1 MLSYPPVTTIPDV
14 RIRTCNSEPLR
25 ESGDF
30 VLYWMV
36 AFRRLGWNFAV
47 ERAAEHA
54 RRLKKPLVILEPL
67 RCGYRWANDRIHR
80 FVIEGMAEHAA
91 RLAKSNVLY
100 HPYVEPEP
108 GAGRGLVEAL
118 GRRAAVVVTDDYPAF
133 FLPRMIAA
141 AAARL
146 PVRLEAVD
154 SNGLLPLRAADKDFV
169 TAAHFRRFLQKV
181 LPGHLEQAPVQNPL
195 TRLPPRLPQLPAA
208 VLKRWPAASP
218 ELLWGGTLAGLP
230 IDHSVPPVAEVRGGD
245 TAGGRTLERFLDERL
260 ARYGEGR
267 NDPGEPVTSA
277 LSPYL
282 HFGHVSPHQ
291 MFAAVAARERWS
303 PERLAG
309 RATGAREG
317 WWGMSPAAEKF
328 LDEAVTWREVGYN
341 MAAHRADFERYES
354 LPAWAQATLEKH
366 ERDRRPH
373 LYSRDQFAAGE
384 TSDELWNAAQ
394 GELREQG
401 RIHNYLRML
410 WGKKVIEW
418 SASPRA
424 ALDVLIDLNNRY
436 ALDGRDP
443 NSYTGIFWCLGRY
456 DRPWPPERPVFG
468 TVRTMSSESTRRKYK
483 VDGYVARY
491 GLKASQMSIF

>member
-1 MLSYPPVTTIPDV
+1 MTTIPDIRV
-14 RIRTCNSEPLR
+14 RTLGSAPLR
-25 ESGDF
+25 EEGDF
-30 VLYWMV
+30 VLYWMI
-36 AFRRLGWNFAV
+36 ACRRLGWNFAL

-54 RRLKKPLVILEPL
+54 RELGKPLVILEPL

-80 FVIEGMAEHAA
+80 FVIEGMADHAA
-91 RLAKSNVLY
+91 RLARSRVLY

-118 GRRAAVVVTDDYPAF
+118 GRRACVVVTDDYPAF

-141 AAARL
+141 AGVRL

-154 SNGLLPLRAADKDFV
+154 SNGLLPLRAADRDFV
-169 TAAHFRRFLQKV
+169 TAAHFRRFLQKT
-181 LPGHLEQAPVQNPL
+181 LPGELARFPAEDPL
-195 TRLPPRLPQLPAA
+195 TRLPPRLKSLPAEIA
-208 VLKRWPAASP
+208 QRWPAASP
-218 ELLWGGTLAGLP
+218 EMLNGGSLAALP
-230 IDHSVPPVAEVRGGD
+230 IDHAVPPVADVRGGD
-245 TAGGRTLERFLDERL
+245 TAGKRTLERFLAERL
-260 ARYGEGR
+260 ERYGEGR
-267 NDPGEPVTSA
+267 NDPGEPVTSG

-282 HFGHVSPHQ
+282 HFGYVSPHQ
-291 MFAAVAARERWS
+291 MLSALTRRERWA

-328 LDEAVTWREVGYN
+328 LDEAITWREAGYN
-341 MAAHRADFERYES
+341 MAAHREDFERWES
-354 LPAWAQATLEKH
+354 LPAWARATLEKH
-366 ERDRRPH
+366 ARDRRPQSYDH
-373 LYSRDQFAAGE
+373 DRFAAGE
-384 TSDELWNAAQ
+384 THDDLWNAVQ

-418 SASPRA
+418 SASPRE
-424 ALDVLIDLNNRY
+424 ALAILIDLNNRW

-443 NSYTGIFWCLGRY
+443 NSYTGIFWCFGRY
-456 DRPWPPERPVFG
+456 DRPWPPERPIFG
-468 TVRTMSSESTRRKYK
+468 TVRYMSSESTRKKYK

-491 GLKASQMSIF
+491 GRKQMSLL